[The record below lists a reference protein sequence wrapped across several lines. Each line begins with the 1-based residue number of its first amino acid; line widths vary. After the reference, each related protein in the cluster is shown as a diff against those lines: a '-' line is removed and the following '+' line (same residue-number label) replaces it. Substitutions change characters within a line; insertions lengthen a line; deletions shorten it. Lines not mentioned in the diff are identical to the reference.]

1 MLYHIPSIIQRD
13 PAVFGD
19 TANAFVP
26 ERWLQHGIADKIPP
40 GAWRAFERG
49 PRNCIGQELA
59 LTEARIV
66 VAMVARRYDFVKIG
80 HGAAVIDQMTGEPR
94 LDAHG
99 QYEVEQAMYSVRT
112 IPLPLNWIL
121 YLQ

>member
-1 MLYHIPSIIQRD
+1 MDGLMLYHIHYIIQRD

-26 ERWLQHGIADKIPP
+26 ERWLQPDTSDKIPP

-59 LTEARIV
+59 LIEIRVV
-66 VAMVARRYDFVKIG
+66 VAMVARRFDFVKVDL
-80 HGAAVIDQMTGEPR
+80 GAAMTDKLTGVTR

-99 QYEVEQAMYSVRT
+99 QYEVEQEMYSVRET
-112 IPLPLNWIL
+112 VP
-121 YLQ
+121 